1 MFNRILMVCLGNICR
16 SPMAEGILK
25 HNLIAT
31 RPDIQVSSAGLAAIV
46 DHPAATIACS
56 LLQTRKIDLSAHA
69 ARQLTDTMVREAD
82 LILVM
87 ERQQK
92 KKIESLYPYALGK
105 VFLLGKWDDIEIPDP
120 WNSPRSEYENA
131 LALIDK
137 ALVDWQKK
145 ICPQ

>member
-25 HNLIAT
+25 YNLTT
-31 RPDIQVSSAGLAAIV
+31 RPDIHVSSAGLAAIV
-46 DHPAATIACS
+46 DHPAASIARS
-56 LLQTRKIDLSAHA
+56 LLQERNIDISKHA
-69 ARQLTDTMVREAD
+69 ARQLSDGMVREAD

-92 KKIESLYPYALGK
+92 KKVESLYPYALGK
-105 VFLLGKWDDIEIPDP
+105 VFLLGKWDDNEIPDP
-120 WNSPRSEYENA
+120 WNSPRSEYENS